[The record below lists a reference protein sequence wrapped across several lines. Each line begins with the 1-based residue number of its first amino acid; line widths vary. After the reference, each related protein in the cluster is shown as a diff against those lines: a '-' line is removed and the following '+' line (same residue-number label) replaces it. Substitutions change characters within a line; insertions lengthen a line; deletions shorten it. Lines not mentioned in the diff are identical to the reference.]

1 MTEATIVLACVDP
14 WRRPIVLTE
23 ARWVEHVLVQ
33 HGELATHLDAIE
45 ATLTG
50 PAFLMRDRRRGDRE
64 NSYRP
69 DLLPAPLD
77 HLYLKV
83 VVEFG
88 PAILTEPASGVVIT
102 AYPIPSLTIGETQLW
117 P

>member
-1 MTEATIVLACVDP
+1 MTSAGIILACVDP
-14 WRRPIVLTE
+14 WQRPIILTK
-23 ARWVEHVLVQ
+23 ARWIGHILVQ
-33 HGELATHLDAIE
+33 HGELAPHLDAIE
-45 ATLTG
+45 ATLTS
-50 PAFLMRDRRRGDRE
+50 PAFLMRDRRRDDRE

-77 HLYLKV
+77 DLYLKV

-88 PAILTEPASGVVIT
+88 ETRVGEPASGVIIT
-102 AYPIPSLTIGETQLW
+102 AYPIPSVTVGETQLW

>member
-1 MTEATIVLACVDP
+1 MTGAAIILACVDP
-14 WRRPIVLTE
+14 WRRPIILTE
-23 ARWVEHVLVQ
+23 ARWVGHVLVQ
-33 HGELATHLDAIE
+33 HAELAPPLDAIE
-45 ATLTG
+45 ATLTS

-69 DLLPAPLD
+69 DVLPVPLD

-88 PAILTEPASGVVIT
+88 AASFGEPATGLVIT
-102 AYPIPSLTIGETQLW
+102 AYPIPSVTVGEIQLW

>member
-1 MTEATIVLACVDP
+1 MTGAAIVFACVDP
-14 WRRPIVLTE
+14 WRRPIILTE
-23 ARWVEHVLVQ
+23 ARWVGHVLVQ
-33 HGELATHLDAIE
+33 HGELAPHLDAIE
-45 ATLTG
+45 ATLTS

-83 VVEFG
+83 VVEFTPTSLG
-88 PAILTEPASGVVIT
+88 EPAAGVVIT
-102 AYPIPSLTIGETQLW
+102 AYPIPSVTIGETQRW